1 MESATKGFNLNISVN
16 DFLFSYDDFGEGNIP
31 IIFLHGFPFDKTM
44 WRFQLDFFKNTH
56 RIIALDI
63 RGFGKS
69 IDETSALSIDLFSE
83 DLILLMDQLSI
94 KKAIVCGLSMGGYIA
109 LNAIKRFPDRFEALV
124 LCDTQCNADSPE
136 VKKKRYNTIDDINM
150 SGTITF
156 SDNFIKNVF
165 YKDSLEN
172 QKELVQQLKSVV
184 LANSK
189 YIITQGLTA
198 LAERTETCSTL
209 NNITIPTLI
218 ICGRE
223 DTVTPLTQ
231 SEFMHA
237 AIRGSKLQVIDRAGH
252 VSNLEQPLEFNR
264 HLFSFLTDIGLGNGE
279 EEKGI

>member
-189 YIITQGLTA
+189 HIITQGLTA

>member
-264 HLFSFLTDIGLGNGE
+264 HLFSFCTDIGLGNGE

>member
-63 RGFGKS
+63 RGFEKS

>member
-69 IDETSALSIDLFSE
+69 IDETSAWSIDLFSE

>member
-1 MESATKGFNLNISVN
+1 
-16 DFLFSYDDFGEGNIP
+16 
-31 IIFLHGFPFDKTM
+31 
-44 WRFQLDFFKNTH
+44 
-56 RIIALDI
+56 
-63 RGFGKS
+63 
-69 IDETSALSIDLFSE
+69 
-83 DLILLMDQLSI
+83 
-94 KKAIVCGLSMGGYIA
+94 LSMGGYIA

>member
-69 IDETSALSIDLFSE
+69 IDETLALSIDLFSE

-189 YIITQGLTA
+189 NIITQGLTA